1 VLPAPHR
8 LTRGEDLRRVSRRG
22 RRSGGTT
29 LVVHLLRADGRS
41 SDPARVGFVVSRA
54 VGNSVI
60 RHRVVRRL
68 RALCAE
74 RLDTLPAGSELVVR
88 ALGGAGEASYPE
100 LGADLD
106 RCLQR
111 VLDDRGPTT
120 ASGR

>member
-1 VLPAPHR
+1 
-8 LTRGEDLRRVSRRG
+8 
-22 RRSGGTT
+22 
-29 LVVHLLRADGRS
+29 
-41 SDPARVGFVVSRA
+41 VVSRA

-111 VLDDRGPTT
+111 VLDDRGPAA